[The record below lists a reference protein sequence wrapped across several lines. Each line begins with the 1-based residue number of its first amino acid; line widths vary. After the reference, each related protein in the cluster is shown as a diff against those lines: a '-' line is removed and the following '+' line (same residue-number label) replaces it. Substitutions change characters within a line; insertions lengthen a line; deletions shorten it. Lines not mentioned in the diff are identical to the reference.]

1 MFPDS
6 VLLGDFADSVQP
18 SGCFGRF
25 PLCVFIDS
33 VLLGDFAYSVQS
45 RGCTDTVPLGVFN
58 DSVPLEYLRIVCLL
72 MSLPIAFNLV
82 FVYIFIFNQWFM
94 LCVFPA

>member
-18 SGCFGRF
+18 SGCFDRF
-25 PLCVFIDS
+25 PVCVFLDS
-33 VLLGDFAYSVQS
+33 VLLGDFAYSVQP

-58 DSVPLEYLRIVCLL
+58 VSVPLEYLPIVCLL

-82 FVYIFIFNQWFM
+82 AVLTVFYSFFV
-94 LCVFPA
+94 